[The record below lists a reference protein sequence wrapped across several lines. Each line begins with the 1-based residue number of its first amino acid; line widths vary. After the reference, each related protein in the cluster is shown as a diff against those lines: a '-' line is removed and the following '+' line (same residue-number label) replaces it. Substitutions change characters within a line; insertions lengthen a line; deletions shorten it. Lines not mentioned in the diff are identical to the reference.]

1 MTPRSV
7 RLRLA
12 VVLTLVALEAFAQ
25 QPGAAVPASPAAAA
39 ADDDQLVQIKLPDA
53 DLDTILTA
61 LKMYTG
67 RTVLRPAQLP
77 TTTYNIDIDKP
88 VPKSQAVLAIETV
101 LALNNLGVTK
111 LGDKFLVITQLP
123 MTARTA
129 PEMITGSAFDQPAS
143 GKIATKI
150 FQLEFLR
157 VVEIQQL
164 IGQILNPS
172 VNSPIIPLQNA
183 NAMMVTDSVANLQ
196 RIELLLQ
203 TLDRPMAAGM
213 KPKFYQ
219 LRNGAK
225 ASDLVQKI
233 RTILQGTLQTQ
244 LGTATSYQADDRTN
258 QIVLV
263 TDPRQYAIFDELIE
277 KLDVRADPNTRNDV
291 IYLNH
296 AKAADL
302 VSVLTRVIT
311 GQTQAAQRQNA
322 QSVRPG
328 TGTNPAAPQP
338 PVPPAGAQPNVAI
351 NNAAVAAAL
360 EGFGSGSNEFSQLM
374 TVAPDERSN
383 SVVVSGTADDLRLIT
398 ELIKKLD
405 IVLAQVR
412 IEVVIAEVTL
422 DDNHDSGIS
431 QLGLQVDGDKL
442 IGFSGSASGIT
453 VAGSAGT
460 GFATIT
466 RPGLSGSWDL
476 AGTIGLGTTKR
487 KNNTTILTV
496 PAVTTSH
503 GKQAIINDGETR
515 PVITGTTTIP
525 GAATGATTS
534 SQIQPQQIGTT
545 LTVTPFIGNDGSVQL
560 DLQQELTDVIDTVTV
575 DNNVQYIIGTR
586 KSTNYITAQ
595 NGEIIV
601 LAGFRKK
608 IDSKQTNRLGPIPF
622 IGDLFG
628 TRKKDRYHQE
638 LIFFL
643 RPQILTNNAE
653 KDNAE
658 TMRKVDQLP
667 TRHEIRQQ
675 LDPNYQPA
683 PPSVLDRIL
692 PK

>member
-1 MTPRSV
+1 MTLRFV

-12 VVLTLVALEAFAQ
+12 AVLSLVALDLVAQ
-25 QPGAAVPASPAAAA
+25 QPGAAVPNPAAPAAGA

-88 VPKSQAVLAIETV
+88 VPKSQAILAIETV

-111 LGDKFLVITQLP
+111 LGERFLVITQLP

-129 PEMITGSAFDQPAS
+129 PEMIAGSAFDQPAS

-157 VVEIQQL
+157 VAEIQQL
-164 IGQILNPS
+164 ISQILNPS

-203 TLDRPMAAGM
+203 KLDRPMTAGM

-263 TDPRQYAIFDELIE
+263 TDPRQYPIFDELIE

-328 TGTNPAAPQP
+328 AGAAQPVQLPGAPPAAA
-338 PVPPAGAQPNVAI
+338 V
-351 NNAAVAAAL
+351 NNAAVSAAL
-360 EGFGSGSNEFSQLM
+360 EGFGSGSNEFSPLM

-383 SVVVSGTADDLRLIT
+383 SVVVSGTTDDLRLIT
-398 ELIKKLD
+398 ALIQKLD

-431 QLGLQVDGDKL
+431 QLGLQIAGDKL
-442 IGFSGSASGIT
+442 IGFSGAASGLS
-453 VAGSAGT
+453 VAGSAGS
-460 GFATIT
+460 GFAAIT

-476 AGTIGLGTTKR
+476 AGTIALGTTKR

-503 GKQAIINDGETR
+503 GKKAIINDGETR
-515 PVITGTTTIP
+515 PIITGTTTIP

-534 SQIQPQQIGTT
+534 SQIQQQQIGTT

-560 DLQQELTDVIDTVTV
+560 DLLQELTDVIDTVTV
-575 DNNVQYIIGTR
+575 DNNTQYVIGTR
-586 KSTNYITAQ
+586 KTENYITARD
-595 NGEIIV
+595 GEIIV

-608 IDSKQTNRLGPIPF
+608 IDSKQSNRLGPIPF
-622 IGDLFG
+622 IGDLLG

-643 RPQILTNNAE
+643 RPQILTNNPA

-667 TRHEIRQQ
+667 TRDEIKLQ

-683 PPSVLDRIL
+683 PPSILDRIL